1 MPSRPK
7 PVFFIAAIS
16 ARCAK
21 ALVFSRSREIIQD
34 LVSKIYLMSP
44 PEESPAAEADDAPIV
59 PDVLLV
65 GLGLRL
71 YERIQNINCKSGK
84 AAMGVD

>member
-1 MPSRPK
+1 
-7 PVFFIAAIS
+7 
-16 ARCAK
+16 
-21 ALVFSRSREIIQD
+21 
-34 LVSKIYLMSP
+34 MSP

-71 YERIQNINCKSGK
+71 FERIQNINCKSGE